1 MAEEREASRVFETPR
16 IALGAL
22 LEANESL
29 RHGFNQPQD
38 STTAAAQTSA
48 AASLLMIAEL
58 LERGLGEL
66 HELVVELHRM
76 RTLFGGGA
84 Q

>member
-16 IALGAL
+16 IALGGL
-22 LEANESL
+22 LEANENL
-29 RHGFNQPQD
+29 VNAARGEHA
-38 STTAAAQTSA
+38 TAAATISS

-58 LERGLGEL
+58 FERLVSEA
-66 HELVVELHRM
+66 HEVVVELHRL
-76 RTLFGGGA
+76 RTLLGGGA